1 MRGQSG
7 LVQISA
13 GAPGISL
20 GVGFFNSEKM
30 TFLEISDMHLAVFII
45 FSQYLVRKQSKGQL
59 AALI

>member
-1 MRGQSG
+1 M
-7 LVQISA
+7 QISA

-30 TFLEISDMHLAVFII
+30 TFLEISDMYLAVFVT
-45 FSQYLVRKQSKGQL
+45 FSHYLVNKQSKGQL